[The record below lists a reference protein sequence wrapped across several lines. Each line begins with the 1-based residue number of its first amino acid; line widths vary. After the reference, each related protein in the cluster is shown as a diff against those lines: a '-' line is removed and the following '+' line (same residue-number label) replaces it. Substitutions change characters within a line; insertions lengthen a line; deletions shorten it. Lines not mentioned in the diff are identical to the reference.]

1 MEDEL
6 CKYRKVVEQN
16 PTSIVITDTEGN
28 IEYVNPK
35 FTKITGYNSEEVIG
49 KDPSILKTGKTTPEE
64 YERLWK
70 TITSG
75 NEWRG
80 EFQNR
85 KKR

>member
-1 MEDEL
+1 MNF

-49 KDPSILKTGKTTPEE
+49 KNPE
-64 YERLWK
+64 YIKNR
-70 TITSG
+70 
-75 NEWRG
+75 
-80 EFQNR
+80 QNHA
-85 KKR
+85 